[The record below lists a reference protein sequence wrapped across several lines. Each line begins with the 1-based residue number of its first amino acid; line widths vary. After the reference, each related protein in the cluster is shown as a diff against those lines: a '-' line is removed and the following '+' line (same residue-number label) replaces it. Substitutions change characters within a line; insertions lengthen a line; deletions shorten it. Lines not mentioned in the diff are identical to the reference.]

1 MKKLNTNYLLAS
13 RQAGGLVLQ
22 DKQNKIYN
30 LPTERISLRKVKQSV
45 SYGTAIRVV
54 ELEDGT
60 LVYSTAQMGFYDK
73 NRKNVKGKLAE
84 TQIDFVE
91 VPKEVC
97 SEQAETM
104 KFIHGSLKLKPEA
117 LKMTE
122 LKWKY
127 LIRSVVRGKNIM
139 MTGSAGSGKTM
150 AAKAVVNSLERP
162 DFYFNLGATQDP
174 RSTLIGNTHFSKK
187 KGTFFSESLF
197 VNAIQTPNAVILLD
211 EISRAHP
218 EAWNILMTVLD
229 EGQRYLRLD
238 EHPESPTVEVA
249 KGVSFIAT
257 ANQGNEYTSTRVIDR
272 ALIDRF
278 TVIEMD
284 LLTNVEEEELLTLLF
299 PTVEKKQINAVAE
312 IAHATR
318 IELRTEA
325 PRIST
330 AISTRASVNLTGLLY
345 DGFTLA
351 EAADVIIYPIYPDD
365 GGVDSERTFVKQL
378 VQKYADVDED
388 GNIFNVED
396 EKEPKYSKV

>member
-1 MKKLNTNYLLAS
+1 MKTINTNYLLAS

-22 DKQNKIYN
+22 DKKGKIYN
-30 LPTERISLRKVKQSV
+30 LPTEKVSLRKVKQSV
-45 SYGTAIRVV
+45 SYKTAVKVV
-54 ELEDGT
+54 EFEDGT
-60 LVYSTAQMGFYDK
+60 LEYRTAQMHYYDN
-73 NRKNVKGKLAE
+73 NRKTVKGKLVE
-84 TQIDFVE
+84 TQVDYVE
-91 VPKEVC
+91 IPEEVD
-97 SEQAETM
+97 SEQAATM
-104 KFIHGSLKLKPEA
+104 KFIHESLKLKPEA

-174 RSTLIGNTHFSKK
+174 RSTLIGNTHFSKDD
-187 KGTFFSESLF
+187 GTFFSESLF

-278 TVIEMD
+278 TVIEMGV
-284 LLTNVEEEELLTLLF
+284 LANTEEEELLNLLF
-299 PTVEKKQINAVAE
+299 PTVDKKQINAVAE
-312 IAHATR
+312 IAHSTR
-318 IELRTEA
+318 LELKTEA
-325 PRIST
+325 PRIGTS
-330 AISTRASVNLTGLLY
+330 ISTRASVNLAGLLY

-351 EAADVIIYPIYPDD
+351 EAADVVIYPIYPDD

-378 VQKYADVDED
+378 VQKYADVDKEE
-388 GNIFNVED
+388 NVFNVE
-396 EKEPKYSKV
+396 EEPITA